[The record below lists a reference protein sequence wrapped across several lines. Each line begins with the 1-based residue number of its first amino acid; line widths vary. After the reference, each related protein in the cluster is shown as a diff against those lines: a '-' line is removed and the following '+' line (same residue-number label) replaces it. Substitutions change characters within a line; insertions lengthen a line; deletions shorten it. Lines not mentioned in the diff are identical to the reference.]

1 MLSIRCLPTTTQRS
15 FTSTMHPRGSAVE
28 VKVTDRFSLKGK
40 TVLVTSGGRSIGLA
54 ICKAIAQLDGNI
66 AVLDALSQP

>member
-1 MLSIRCLPTTTQRS
+1 
-15 FTSTMHPRGSAVE
+15 MHPRGSAVE